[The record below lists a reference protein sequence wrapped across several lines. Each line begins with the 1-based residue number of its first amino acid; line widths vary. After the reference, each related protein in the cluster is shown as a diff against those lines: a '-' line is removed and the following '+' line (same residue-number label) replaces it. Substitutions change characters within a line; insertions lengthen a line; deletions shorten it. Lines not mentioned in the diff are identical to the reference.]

1 MKLLKILILVTG
13 ATILSSCTSTVY
25 VNTHVNIELEHTCA
39 FAEYTEDEKDSM
51 TQAVGEKTYSNQRK
65 CFIQKE
71 KNRGILIAHNELHQ
85 DT

>member
-13 ATILSSCTSTVY
+13 VISCANCTSTVY
-25 VNTHVNIELEHTCA
+25 VNTHVSIELEHTCA

-71 KNRGILIAHNELHQ
+71 KNSGILAKHNELHK
-85 DT
+85 DK